1 MKEHPNTTPEKYK
14 DEALLLLQQFNDR
27 LTDHEIDQLLDETH
41 TADIADA
48 AAQRTFSS
56 EVQNEIAE
64 LHSQYGS
71 SFAAFLMLEDIDI
84 TGAGHSLEQQFL
96 SCYLG
101 TFTSREQVAH
111 THIRVLGWQEEI
123 DKLIQ
128 AEAIPPHFI
137 TWNYD
142 AVLELVQEAWDL
154 VELRGRDD
162 TFIHQFSK

>member
-1 MKEHPNTTPEKYK
+1 MKEHPNPTPEKHH

-41 TADIADA
+41 TTDIADA
-48 AAQRTFSS
+48 ATRKTYSS
-56 EVQNEIAE
+56 EVQNEINE
-64 LHSQYGS
+64 LHSKYGS
-71 SFAAFLMLEDIDI
+71 PFAAFLTLEDIDI

-101 TFTSREQVAH
+101 TFTSREQVAD

-142 AVLELVQEAWDL
+142 AVLELVEEGWDL
-154 VELRGRDD
+154 VELGGRHD